1 MKDRLRKIK
10 EEAISDIKSL
20 SNLEN
25 LENINDYCSLLSPNN
40 SIV

>member
-1 MKDRLRKIK
+1 MCNDK
-10 EEAISDIKSL
+10 KSL
-20 SNLEN
+20 LIVAIPLEN

>member
-25 LENINDYCSLLSPNN
+25 LENIRIKYMGKKKEN
-40 SIV
+40 